1 MHTSRT
7 LLLVGIWTAILPYL
21 GFPSFIKNIL
31 FVITG
36 FILIYISL
44 VVYKNTKKE
53 TPIKKMFENFSE
65 NLNFRDK
72 KVN

>member
-7 LLLVGIWTAILPYL
+7 LLIIGIWTAILPYL
-21 GFPSFIKNIL
+21 GFPSLIKNIL

-44 VVYKNTKKE
+44 VLYKNSKKE
-53 TPIKKMFENFSE
+53 TPIKRMFENFSE
-65 NLNFRDK
+65 NLPFRDK
-72 KVN
+72 RMN